1 MAYVIEI
8 HGHRMLSVE
17 DTDAVL
23 ATVRDFTNL
32 IGDAMSEDVRIVAIP
47 ADRMGDN
54 FYRLRTG
61 VAGEVLQKLVNYQM
75 KLAVIGDVSTWVTES
90 NAFRDLLIELDRGTD
105 VLFVADE
112 AALAKRLPLL
122 ARSASL

>member
-1 MAYVIEI
+1 MANITEI
-8 HGHRMLSVE
+8 NGHRMLTVE

-32 IGDAMSEDVRIVAIP
+32 IGDAMSEDLRIVAIP
-47 ADRMGDN
+47 SDRMGDN